1 MDFNIN
7 FSNSK
12 FLIITA
18 TSQSVG
24 EEMTSWSKG
33 IKTGSRNVLDKC
45 KENEKTILKC
55 AACHLNRGM

>member
-18 TSQSVG
+18 KSQSVG
-24 EEMTSWSKG
+24 EEMTHWSKG
-33 IKTGSRNVLDKC
+33 IKTGSKNSLDKG
-45 KENEKTILKC
+45 KENENTMLKC
-55 AACHLNRGM
+55 AARHMNRGM